1 MEIQTLN
8 PATPRQRQR
17 IEAFLKRNGLRI
29 DDMNYYAAAL
39 DDDGEMIAGGGLKD
53 DVIKCVAVDD
63 AHKGEAIA
71 NTLVSH
77 LISHANQEGYSCI
90 KLFTKPKNR
99 QLFESL
105 SFRLLAE
112 APEAILMETG
122 IGGISNTVKALKKIK
137 EESEKYK
144 EYNKECR
151 EDSKECKEDSKECK
165 EDCKECKE
173 DSKECKE
180 EEKTNLNTSTP
191 QHLNTSYLNTSTSQH
206 LNTSYLNTSTP
217 HHLTTTTPPR
227 GVVVMNCNP
236 FTLGHR
242 YLIEQAAK
250 QVKRLYV
257 MVVRED
263 CSLFA
268 YTERK
273 AMVEQGVADIEN
285 VSVIDGSDYAISRA
299 TFPTYFL
306 KRLDDAA
313 DTQMQLD
320 LDLFRR
326 HIAPALGATVRFVG
340 TEPTDQLTRRYNQLM
355 HEALTDVREIDRLA
369 KDGNAVSAS
378 RVRKAMEQ
386 GDMNTIRQLVP
397 PTTLP
402 YIIAHLAT
410 QALQAEL
417 DTTPK
422 PGLVDKD
429 NNGAHR
435 DMDHALMQLSINTLH
450 PYFMRLALLGF
461 ADTLPSH
468 TAIRDTGIEA
478 EKAMLAATNGVN
490 THKGALFSMGL
501 AVVAAAYEEK
511 KAAAN
516 KEEREEERKKEE
528 KGKERGK
535 EEREDS
541 QVPLKSLES
550 LESLAPLAPIES
562 LASPLSSLQLTIK
575 SLAASFPDTSGTHGS
590 KAKQLSNGTTT
601 IKGALDNAR
610 EGYEKLFA
618 EWLPFYNERRK
629 SHDAH
634 ALHKTLL
641 RIMCDLDDTNI
652 IYRTNF
658 ATAEQVKQE
667 ARALLDN
674 FKEAYA
680 AESKEK
686 CTSTIEECASAIEE
700 KCASAELL
708 ALKDMDHRYTAR
720 NISPGGAA
728 DMLSL
733 TVFIGSI
740 QTY

>member
-8 PATPRQRQR
+8 PTTPRQRQR
-17 IEAFLKRNGLRI
+17 IEAFLKRNGLRF
-29 DDMNYYAAAL
+29 DDMHYYAAIT
-39 DDDGEMIAGGGLKD
+39 DDDGEMIAGGGLKGN
-53 DVIKCVAVDD
+53 VIKCVAVDD

-71 NTLVSH
+71 NTLISH
-77 LISHANQEGYSCI
+77 LIAHANEEGHSNVM
-90 KLFTKPKNR
+90 LFTKPKNR

-112 APEAILMETG
+112 APEAVLMETG
-122 IGGISNTVKALKKIK
+122 IGGINNMVEQLKKIK

-144 EYNKECR
+144 EYNKEC
-151 EDSKECKEDSKECK
+151 KEDSKECK
-165 EDCKECKE
+165 ENSE
-173 DSKECKE
+173 ECKE
-180 EEKTNLNTSTP
+180 EEKTNLNTSTSQHLNISTP
-191 QHLNTSYLNTSTSQH
+191 QHLNITTPQH
-206 LNTSYLNTSTP
+206 LNPSTP
-217 HHLTTTTPPR
+217 QPLTATTPLR

-250 QVKRLYV
+250 QVERLFV

-268 YTERK
+268 YAERK
-273 AMVEQGVADIEN
+273 AMVEQGVAHLEN
-285 VSVIDGSDYAISRA
+285 VTVIDGSEYAISQA

-313 DTQMQLD
+313 DTQMLLD

-340 TEPTDQLTRRYNQLM
+340 TEPTDQLTRRYNELM
-355 HEALTDVREIDRLA
+355 HEVLTDVREISRLE
-369 KDGNAVSAS
+369 KEGNAVSAS

-386 GDMNTIRQLVP
+386 GDMSTIRQLVP

-435 DMDHALMQLSINTLH
+435 DMDYALMQRSIDTLH
-450 PYFMRLALLGF
+450 PYFVKLALLGC
-461 ADTLPSH
+461 ADALPSH
-468 TAIRDTGIEA
+468 TAIRDAGIEA
-478 EKAMLAATNGVN
+478 EKAMLSATNGVN

-501 AVVAAAYEEK
+501 AVVAAAHEK
-511 KAAAN
+511 
-516 KEEREEERKKEE
+516 
-528 KGKERGK
+528 
-535 EEREDS
+535 DTD
-541 QVPLKSLES
+541 
-550 LESLAPLAPIES
+550 
-562 LASPLSSLQLTIK
+562 SLQTTIK
-575 SLAASFPDTSGTHGS
+575 ALAASFPDTNGTHGS
-590 KAKQLSNGTTT
+590 KAKLLSKGTTA

-610 EGYEKLFA
+610 EGYEMLFA
-618 EWLPFYNERRK
+618 EWLPFYIERRK
-629 SHDAH
+629 ERDAH
-634 ALHKTLL
+634 TLHKTLL
-641 RIMCDLDDTNI
+641 RIMCDLDDTNV
-652 IYRTNF
+652 IYRTDL
-658 ATAEQVKQE
+658 ATAEEVKQE

-674 FKEAYA
+674 FAEA
-680 AESKEK
+680 
-686 CTSTIEECASAIEE
+686 
-700 KCASAELL
+700 
-708 ALKDMDHRYTAR
+708 ALKDMDRHYTAR

-733 TVFIGSI
+733 TIFIGSI
-740 QTY
+740 QT

>member
-17 IEAFLKRNGLRI
+17 IEAFLKRNALRI
-29 DDMNYYAAAL
+29 DDMNYYAAVL

-122 IGGISNTVKALKKIK
+122 IGGISNTVEALKKIK

-144 EYNKECR
+144 EYNKEC
-151 EDSKECKEDSKECK
+151 KEDSKKCK
-165 EDCKECKE
+165 EIG
-173 DSKECKE
+173 
-180 EEKTNLNTSTP
+180 KTNLNTTTP
-191 QHLNTSYLNTSTSQH
+191 QHLNTSYLNTTPPLL
-206 LNTSYLNTSTP
+206 LN
-217 HHLTTTTPPR
+217 TTPPR
-227 GVVVMNCNP
+227 GGVVVMNCNP

-250 QVKRLYV
+250 QVERLYV
-257 MVVRED
+257 MVVKED

-313 DTQMQLD
+313 DTQMLLD

-355 HEALTDVREIDRLA
+355 HEALKDVRETARLE
-369 KDGNAVSAS
+369 KDGYAVSAS
-378 RVRKAMEQ
+378 RVRKAMEE

-450 PYFMRLALLGF
+450 PYFVRLALLGF

-468 TAIRDTGIEA
+468 TSIRDAGIEA

-516 KEEREEERKKEE
+516 KKV
-528 KGKERGK
+528 RGK
-535 EEREDS
+535 EERKDS
-541 QVPLKSLES
+541 LLSIENLSPL
-550 LESLAPLAPIES
+550 ES

-575 SLAASFPDTSGTHGS
+575 ALAASFPDTSGTHGS

-641 RIMCDLDDTNI
+641 RIMCDLDDTNV
-652 IYRTNF
+652 IYRTNV
-658 ATAEQVKQE
+658 ATAEEVKQE
-667 ARALLDN
+667 ARALLAS
-674 FKEAYA
+674 FEEAYA
-680 AESKEK
+680 AQDKEK
-686 CTSTIEECASAIEE
+686 CASAIEE

-708 ALKDMDHRYTAR
+708 ALKDMDRRYTER

>member
-29 DDMNYYAAAL
+29 DDMNYYAAVL

-77 LISHANQEGYSCI
+77 LISHANQEGYGCI

-122 IGGISNTVKALKKIK
+122 IGGISNTVETLKKIK

-144 EYNKECR
+144 EYNKEC
-151 EDSKECKEDSKECK
+151 KEDSKK
-165 EDCKECKE
+165 CKE

-180 EEKTNLNTSTP
+180 EEKTNLNTTTP
-191 QHLNTSYLNTSTSQH
+191 QHLNTPYLNTTTPQH
-206 LNTSYLNTSTP
+206 LNTTYLNTTTP
-217 HHLTTTTPPR
+217 QHLNTTTPQHLNTTPPR
-227 GVVVMNCNP
+227 GGVVVMNCNP

-250 QVKRLYV
+250 QVERLYV

-273 AMVEQGVADIEN
+273 AMVERGVADIEN
-285 VSVIDGSDYAISRA
+285 VNVIDGSDYAISRA

-313 DTQMQLD
+313 DTQMLLD

-355 HEALTDVREIDRLA
+355 HEALKDVRETARLE
-369 KDGNAVSAS
+369 KDGYAVSAS
-378 RVRKAMEQ
+378 RVRKAMEE

-402 YIIAHLAT
+402 YVIAHLAT

-435 DMDHALMQLSINTLH
+435 DMDYAMMQLSINTLH
-450 PYFMRLALLGF
+450 PYFVRLALLGF

-468 TAIRDTGIEA
+468 TIIRDAGIEA
-478 EKAMLAATNGVN
+478 EKAMLAATNSVN

-516 KEEREEERKKEE
+516 KEERGKEKE
-528 KGKERGK
+528 KEERGK
-535 EEREDS
+535 EREKEEKEDS
-541 QVPLKSLES
+541 QVSLKN
-550 LESLAPLAPIES
+550 LAPLES

-575 SLAASFPDTSGTHGS
+575 ALAASFPDTSGTHGS

-629 SHDAH
+629 NHDAH

-641 RIMCDLDDTNI
+641 RIMCDLDDTNV
-652 IYRTNF
+652 IYRTNV
-658 ATAEQVKQE
+658 ATAEEVKQE
-667 ARALLDN
+667 ARALLAS
-674 FKEAYA
+674 FEEAYA
-680 AESKEK
+680 AQDKEK
-686 CTSTIEECASAIEE
+686 CASAIEE

-708 ALKDMDHRYTAR
+708 ALKDMDRRYTAR

>member
-8 PATPRQRQR
+8 PTTPRQRQR

-29 DDMNYYAAAL
+29 DDMNYYAAVL

-77 LISHANQEGYSCI
+77 LISHANQEGYGCI

-112 APEAILMETG
+112 APEAILMEIG
-122 IGGISNTVKALKKIK
+122 IGGISNTVEALKKIK

-144 EYNKECR
+144 EYNKEC
-151 EDSKECKEDSKECK
+151 KEDN
-165 EDCKECKE
+165 KECKE

-180 EEKTNLNTSTP
+180 EEKTNLNTST
-191 QHLNTSYLNTSTSQH
+191 SQH
-206 LNTSYLNTSTP
+206 LNTSYLNT
-217 HHLTTTTPPR
+217 TTPQHLNTTMQPT
-227 GVVVMNCNP
+227 GCIVMNCNP

-250 QVKRLYV
+250 QVERLYV

-313 DTQMQLD
+313 DTQMLLD

-355 HEALTDVREIDRLA
+355 HEVLKDVREINRLE

-378 RVRKAMEQ
+378 RVRKAMEE

-435 DMDHALMQLSINTLH
+435 DMDYALMQLSINTLH
-450 PYFMRLALLGF
+450 PYFVRLAFLGF

-468 TAIRDTGIEA
+468 TVIRDAGIEA
-478 EKAMLAATNGVN
+478 EKAMLEATNGVN

-516 KEEREEERKKEE
+516 KEER
-528 KGKERGK
+528 GKER
-535 EEREDS
+535 EEEY
-541 QVPLKSLES
+541 
-550 LESLAPLAPIES
+550 
-562 LASPLSSLQLTIK
+562 LSSLQLTIK
-575 SLAASFPDTSGTHGS
+575 ALAASFPDTSGTHGS
-590 KAKQLSNGTTT
+590 KAKQLSNGTIT

-641 RIMCDLDDTNI
+641 RIMCDLDDTNV
-652 IYRTNF
+652 IYRTNVV
-658 ATAEQVKQE
+658 TAEEVKQE
-667 ARALLDN
+667 ARALLAS
-674 FKEAYA
+674 FEEAYA
-680 AESKEK
+680 AEDKEK
-686 CTSTIEECASAIEE
+686 CASAIEE

-708 ALKDMDHRYTAR
+708 ALKDMDRRYTER

>member
-17 IEAFLKRNGLRI
+17 IEAFLKRNALRI
-29 DDMNYYAAAL
+29 DDMNYYAAVL

-77 LISHANQEGYSCI
+77 LISHANQEGYGCI

-112 APEAILMETG
+112 APEAVLMETG
-122 IGGISNTVKALKKIK
+122 IGGISNTVEALKKIK

-144 EYNKECR
+144 EYNKEC
-151 EDSKECKEDSKECK
+151 KEDSKECR
-165 EDCKECKE
+165 E
-173 DSKECKE
+173 
-180 EEKTNLNTSTP
+180 
-191 QHLNTSYLNTSTSQH
+191 NTSYLTTSP
-206 LNTSYLNTSTP
+206 P
-217 HHLTTTTPPR
+217 HHLTTTMQPT
-227 GVVVMNCNP
+227 GCIVMNCNP

-250 QVKRLYV
+250 QVERLYV

-313 DTQMQLD
+313 DTQMLLD

-355 HEALTDVREIDRLA
+355 HEALKDVREINRLE

-378 RVRKAMEQ
+378 RVRKAMEE

-450 PYFMRLALLGF
+450 PYFVRLAFLGF

-468 TAIRDTGIEA
+468 TVIRDAGIEA
-478 EKAMLAATNGVN
+478 EKAMLEATNGVN

-516 KEEREEERKKEE
+516 KEVRGKEREEEY
-528 KGKERGK
+528 
-535 EEREDS
+535 
-541 QVPLKSLES
+541 
-550 LESLAPLAPIES
+550 
-562 LASPLSSLQLTIK
+562 LSSLQLTIK
-575 SLAASFPDTSGTHGS
+575 ALAASFPDTSGTHGS

-641 RIMCDLDDTNI
+641 RIMCDLDDTNV
-652 IYRTNF
+652 IYRTNV
-658 ATAEQVKQE
+658 ATAEEVKQE
-667 ARALLDN
+667 ARALLAS
-674 FKEAYA
+674 FEEAYA
-680 AESKEK
+680 AEDKEK
-686 CTSTIEECASAIEE
+686 CASAIEE

-708 ALKDMDHRYTAR
+708 ALKDMDRRYTER

>member
-8 PATPRQRQR
+8 PTTPRQRQR
-17 IEAFLKRNGLRI
+17 IEAFLKRNGLRF
-29 DDMNYYAAAL
+29 DDMHYYAAIT
-39 DDDGEMIAGGGLKD
+39 DDDGEMIAGGGLKGN
-53 DVIKCVAVDD
+53 VIKCVAVDD

-71 NTLVSH
+71 NTLISH
-77 LISHANQEGYSCI
+77 LIAHANEEGHSNV

-112 APEAILMETG
+112 APEAVLMETG
-122 IGGISNTVKALKKIK
+122 IGGINNTVEALKRIR

-144 EYNKECR
+144 EYNN
-151 EDSKECKEDSKECK
+151 ECKEDSKECK
-165 EDCKECKE
+165 ENSE
-173 DSKECKE
+173 ECKE
-180 EEKTNLNTSTP
+180 EEKTNLT
-191 QHLNTSYLNTSTSQH
+191 TSTSQ
-206 LNTSYLNTSTP
+206 P
-217 HHLTTTTPPR
+217 LTTTTPPR

-250 QVKRLYV
+250 QVERLFV

-268 YTERK
+268 YAERK
-273 AMVEQGVADIEN
+273 AMVEQGVAHLEN
-285 VSVIDGSDYAISRA
+285 VTVIDGSEYAISQA

-313 DTQMQLD
+313 DTQMLLD

-326 HIAPALGATVRFVG
+326 HIAPALGTTVRFIG
-340 TEPTDQLTRRYNQLM
+340 TEPTDRLTRRYNQLM
-355 HEALTDVREIDRLA
+355 HEVLADVREIVRLE
-369 KDGNAVSAS
+369 KEGNAVSAS

-386 GDMNTIRQLVP
+386 GDMSTIRQLVP

-435 DMDHALMQLSINTLH
+435 DMDYALMQRSIDTLH
-450 PYFMRLALLGF
+450 PYFVQLARLGF
-461 ADTLPSH
+461 ADTLPTH
-468 TAIRDTGIEA
+468 TSIRDIGIEA
-478 EKAMLAATNGVN
+478 EKAMLSATNGVN

-501 AVVAAAYEEK
+501 AVVAAAHEK
-511 KAAAN
+511 N
-516 KEEREEERKKEE
+516 T
-528 KGKERGK
+528 
-535 EEREDS
+535 D
-541 QVPLKSLES
+541 
-550 LESLAPLAPIES
+550 
-562 LASPLSSLQLTIK
+562 SLQTTIK
-575 SLAASFPDTSGTHGS
+575 ALAASFPDTNGTHGS
-590 KAKQLSNGTTT
+590 KAKLLSKGTTA

-610 EGYEKLFA
+610 EGYEMLFA
-618 EWLPFYNERRK
+618 EWLPFYIERRK
-629 SHDAH
+629 EHDAYT
-634 ALHKTLL
+634 LHKTLL
-641 RIMCDLDDTNI
+641 RIMCDLDDTNV
-652 IYRTNF
+652 IYRTDL
-658 ATAEQVKQE
+658 ATAEEVKQE

-674 FKEAYA
+674 F
-680 AESKEK
+680 SK
-686 CTSTIEECASAIEE
+686 A
-700 KCASAELL
+700 
-708 ALKDMDHRYTAR
+708 ALKDMDRHYTTR

-740 QTY
+740 QT

>member
-17 IEAFLKRNGLRI
+17 IEAFLKRNALRI
-29 DDMNYYAAAL
+29 DDMNYYAAVL

-77 LISHANQEGYSCI
+77 LISHANQEGYGCI
-90 KLFTKPKNR
+90 KLFTKLKNR

-122 IGGISNTVKALKKIK
+122 IGGISNTVEALKKIK
-137 EESEKYK
+137 EKSEKYK
-144 EYNKECR
+144 EYNKECK
-151 EDSKECKEDSKECK
+151 EDSKKCKEDSKECK
-165 EDCKECKE
+165 EVG
-173 DSKECKE
+173 
-180 EEKTNLNTSTP
+180 KTNLNTSTP
-191 QHLNTSYLNTSTSQH
+191 QHL
-206 LNTSYLNTSTP
+206 
-217 HHLTTTTPPR
+217 TTTPPHG

-250 QVKRLYV
+250 QVERLYV
-257 MVVRED
+257 MVVKED

-285 VSVIDGSDYAISRA
+285 VNVIDGSDYAISRA

-313 DTQMQLD
+313 DTQMLLD

-355 HEALTDVREIDRLA
+355 HEALKDVRETDRLE
-369 KDGNAVSAS
+369 KDGYAVSAS
-378 RVRKAMEQ
+378 RVRKAMEE

-435 DMDHALMQLSINTLH
+435 DMDYALMQLSINTLH
-450 PYFMRLALLGF
+450 PYFVRLALLGF

-468 TAIRDTGIEA
+468 TVIRDAGIEA

-516 KEEREEERKKEE
+516 KEERGKEERKEE
-528 KGKERGK
+528 RGKEREK

-541 QVPLKSLES
+541 QVSIENLSPQES
-550 LESLAPLAPIES
+550 LT
-562 LASPLSSLQLTIK
+562 SPLSSLQLTIK
-575 SLAASFPDTSGTHGS
+575 ALAASFPDTSGTHGS
-590 KAKQLSNGTTT
+590 KAKQLSNGIIT

-629 SHDAH
+629 NHDAH

-641 RIMCDLDDTNI
+641 RIMCDLDDTNV
-652 IYRTNF
+652 IYRTNV
-658 ATAEQVKQE
+658 ATAEEVKQE
-667 ARALLDN
+667 ARALLAS
-674 FKEAYA
+674 FEEAYA
-680 AESKEK
+680 AEDKEK
-686 CTSTIEECASAIEE
+686 CASAIEEKCASAIEE

-708 ALKDMDHRYTAR
+708 ALKDMDRRYTER

>member
-8 PATPRQRQR
+8 PTTPRQRQR
-17 IEAFLKRNGLRI
+17 IEAFLKRNGLRF
-29 DDMNYYAAAL
+29 DDMHYYAAVT
-39 DDDGEMIAGGGLKD
+39 DDDGEMIAGGGLKGN
-53 DVIKCVAVDD
+53 VIKCVAVDD

-71 NTLVSH
+71 NTLISH
-77 LISHANQEGYSCI
+77 LIAHANEEGHSNV

-112 APEAILMETG
+112 APEAVLMETG
-122 IGGISNTVKALKKIK
+122 IGGINNMVEQLKKIK
-137 EESEKYK
+137 EEGEVCK
-144 EYNKECR
+144 ENNQ
-151 EDSKECKEDSKECK
+151 ECKK
-165 EDCKECKE
+165 
-173 DSKECKE
+173 
-180 EEKTNLNTSTP
+180 EEKTTP
-191 QHLNTSYLNTSTSQH
+191 QHLNPSPPQ
-206 LNTSYLNTSTP
+206 P
-217 HHLTTTTPPR
+217 LTTTTPLR

-250 QVKRLYV
+250 QVERLFV

-268 YTERK
+268 YAERK
-273 AMVEQGVADIEN
+273 AMVEQGVAHLKN
-285 VSVIDGSDYAISRA
+285 VTVIDGSEYAISQA

-313 DTQMQLD
+313 DTQMLLD

-326 HIAPALGATVRFVG
+326 HIAPALGTTVRFVG
-340 TEPTDQLTRRYNQLM
+340 TEPTDRLTRRYNQLM
-355 HEALTDVREIDRLA
+355 HEVLADVREIVRLE
-369 KDGNAVSAS
+369 KEGNAVSAS

-386 GDMNTIRQLVP
+386 GDMSTIRQLVP

-435 DMDHALMQLSINTLH
+435 DMDYALMQRSIDTLH
-450 PYFMRLALLGF
+450 PYFVKLALLGCTD
-461 ADTLPSH
+461 ALPTH
-468 TAIRDTGIEA
+468 TSIRDIGIEA
-478 EKAMLAATNGVN
+478 EKAMLSATNGVN

-501 AVVAAAYEEK
+501 AVVAAAH
-511 KAAAN
+511 
-516 KEEREEERKKEE
+516 EERKIAANEE
-528 KGKERGK
+528 QILKERNGG
-535 EEREDS
+535 ED
-541 QVPLKSLES
+541 VLV
-550 LESLAPLAPIES
+550 
-562 LASPLSSLQLTIK
+562 SLQTTIK
-575 SLAASFPDTSGTHGS
+575 ALAASFPDTNGTHGS
-590 KAKQLSNGTTT
+590 KAKLLSKGTTA

-610 EGYEKLFA
+610 EGYEMLFA
-618 EWLPFYNERRK
+618 EWLPFYIERRK
-629 SHDAH
+629 EHDEH
-634 ALHKTLL
+634 TLHKTLL
-641 RIMCDLDDTNI
+641 RIMCDLDDTNV
-652 IYRTNF
+652 IYRTDL
-658 ATAEQVKQE
+658 ATAEEVKQE

-674 FKEAYA
+674 F
-680 AESKEK
+680 SK
-686 CTSTIEECASAIEE
+686 A
-700 KCASAELL
+700 
-708 ALKDMDHRYTAR
+708 ALKDMDRHYTTR

-740 QTY
+740 QT

>member
-29 DDMNYYAAAL
+29 DDMNYYAAVL

-77 LISHANQEGYSCI
+77 LISHANQKGYGCI

-105 SFRLLAE
+105 SFRLLTE

-122 IGGISNTVKALKKIK
+122 IGGISNTVEALKKIK

-144 EYNKECR
+144 EYNKEC
-151 EDSKECKEDSKECK
+151 KEDSKKCK
-165 EDCKECKE
+165 EIG
-173 DSKECKE
+173 
-180 EEKTNLNTSTP
+180 KTNLNTTTP
-191 QHLNTSYLNTSTSQH
+191 QHLNTSYLS
-206 LNTSYLNTSTP
+206 TSTP
-217 HHLTTTTPPR
+217 QHLTTTPPR
-227 GVVVMNCNP
+227 GGVVVMNCNP

-250 QVKRLYV
+250 QVERLYV
-257 MVVRED
+257 MVVKED

-285 VSVIDGSDYAISRA
+285 VNVIDGSDYAISRA

-313 DTQMQLD
+313 DTQMLLD

-355 HEALTDVREIDRLA
+355 HEALKDVRETDRLE
-369 KDGNAVSAS
+369 KDGYAVSAS
-378 RVRKAMEQ
+378 RVRKAMEK

-450 PYFMRLALLGF
+450 PYFVRLALLGF

-468 TAIRDTGIEA
+468 TVIRDAGIEA
-478 EKAMLAATNGVN
+478 EKAMLAATNSVN

-516 KEEREEERKKEE
+516 KEER
-528 KGKERGK
+528 GKER
-535 EEREDS
+535 EEGY
-541 QVPLKSLES
+541 P
-550 LESLAPLAPIES
+550 
-562 LASPLSSLQLTIK
+562 SSLQLTIK
-575 SLAASFPDTSGTHGS
+575 ALAASFPDTSGTHGS
-590 KAKQLSNGTTT
+590 KAKLLSNGTTT

-629 SHDAH
+629 NHDAH

-641 RIMCDLDDTNI
+641 RIMCDLDDTNV
-652 IYRTNF
+652 IYRTNV
-658 ATAEQVKQE
+658 ATAEEVKQE
-667 ARALLDN
+667 ARALLAS
-674 FKEAYA
+674 FEEAYA
-680 AESKEK
+680 AEDKEK
-686 CTSTIEECASAIEE
+686 CASAIEE

-708 ALKDMDHRYTAR
+708 ALKDMDRRYTAR

>member
-17 IEAFLKRNGLRI
+17 IEAFLKRNALRI
-29 DDMNYYAAAL
+29 DDMNYYAAVL

-77 LISHANQEGYSCI
+77 LISHANQEGYGCI

-122 IGGISNTVKALKKIK
+122 IGGISNTIEALKKIK

-144 EYNKECR
+144 EYNKEC
-151 EDSKECKEDSKECK
+151 KEDSKKCK
-165 EDCKECKE
+165 E
-173 DSKECKE
+173 
-180 EEKTNLNTSTP
+180 
-191 QHLNTSYLNTSTSQH
+191 
-206 LNTSYLNTSTP
+206 NTSYLNTSTP
-217 HHLTTTTPPR
+217 QHLTTTPPR
-227 GVVVMNCNP
+227 GGVVVMNCNP

-285 VSVIDGSDYAISRA
+285 VNVIDGSDYAISRA

-306 KRLDDAA
+306 KRLDDVT
-313 DTQMQLD
+313 DTQILLD

-326 HIAPALGATVRFVG
+326 HIAPALGAEVRFVG
-340 TEPTDQLTRRYNQLM
+340 TAPTDELTRSYNELM
-355 HEALTDVREIDRLA
+355 MESLGKDHVVQIPRLEN
-369 KDGNAVSAS
+369 GGVAVSAS
-378 RVRKAMEQ
+378 RVRRAMES
-386 GDMNTIRQLVP
+386 NSLKEAAQLVP

-410 QALQAEL
+410 RALHAEL

-429 NNGAHR
+429 NSGAHR
-435 DMDHALMQLSINTLH
+435 DMDHALMSRSIRAIH
-450 PYFMRLALLGF
+450 PYFVRLALLGF
-461 ADTLPSH
+461 AADMPSH
-468 TAIRDTGIEA
+468 DDIVKTGIEA
-478 EKAMLAATNGVN
+478 ERAMFEATNGVN
-490 THKGALFSMGL
+490 TYKGALFSMGL
-501 AVVAAAYEEK
+501 AVVAAAG
-511 KAAAN
+511 KAWQGSSITPQALSAAIS
-516 KEEREEERKKEE
+516 K
-528 KGKERGK
+528 
-535 EEREDS
+535 
-541 QVPLKSLES
+541 
-550 LESLAPLAPIES
+550 LAFA
-562 LASPLSSLQLTIK
+562 
-575 SLAASFPDTSGTHGS
+575 FPDTKGTHGS
-590 KAKQLSNGTTT
+590 KAKQTAASETATF
-601 IKGALDNAR
+601 KGALDNAR
-610 EGYEKLFA
+610 EGYPMLFND
-618 EWLPFYNERRK
+618 WLPFYANLSKNGEP
-629 SHDAH
+629 HT
-634 ALHKTLL
+634 LHLTLL

-652 IYRTNF
+652 VYRTSL
-658 ATAEQVKQE
+658 AMMKQVKEESRSVLSRWSE
-667 ARALLDN
+667 ATHGTPQADGGTNLD
-674 FKEAYA
+674 
-680 AESKEK
+680 
-686 CTSTIEECASAIEE
+686 TI
-700 KCASAELL
+700 LG
-708 ALKDMDHRYTAR
+708 DMNRSFVQR
-720 NISPGGAA
+720 NISPGGSA

-733 TVFIGSI
+733 VVFINGVLG
-740 QTY
+740 

>member
-8 PATPRQRQR
+8 PSTPRQRQR

-29 DDMNYYAAAL
+29 DDMNYYAAVL

-63 AHKGEAIA
+63 AYKGEAIA

-77 LISHANQEGYSCI
+77 LISHANQEGYGCI
-90 KLFTKPKNR
+90 KLFTKPENR

-122 IGGISNTVKALKKIK
+122 IGGISNTVEALKKIK

-144 EYNKECR
+144 EYNKEC
-151 EDSKECKEDSKECK
+151 KEDSKKCK
-165 EDCKECKE
+165 EIG
-173 DSKECKE
+173 
-180 EEKTNLNTSTP
+180 KTNLNTTTP
-191 QHLNTSYLNTSTSQH
+191 QHLNTSYLNTSTPQH
-206 LNTSYLNTSTP
+206 LNT
-217 HHLTTTTPPR
+217 TPPR
-227 GVVVMNCNP
+227 GGVVVMNCNP

-250 QVKRLYV
+250 QVERLYV

-313 DTQMQLD
+313 DTQMLLD

-355 HEALTDVREIDRLA
+355 HEALKDVRETARLE
-369 KDGNAVSAS
+369 KDGYAVSAS
-378 RVRKAMEQ
+378 RVRKAMEE

-450 PYFMRLALLGF
+450 PYFVRLALLGF

-468 TAIRDTGIEA
+468 AAIRDTGIEA

-511 KAAAN
+511 KAAN
-516 KEEREEERKKEE
+516 KEEREERNKEE
-528 KGKERGK
+528 KGKERGKEEIGK

-550 LESLAPLAPIES
+550 LESPASPATL
-562 LASPLSSLQLTIK
+562 SPLSSLQLTIK

-641 RIMCDLDDTNI
+641 RIMCDLDDTNV
-652 IYRTNF
+652 IYRTDF

-667 ARALLDN
+667 ARALLAS
-674 FKEAYA
+674 FEEAYA
-680 AESKEK
+680 AEDKEK
-686 CTSTIEECASAIEE
+686 CASAIEE
-700 KCASAELL
+700 KGASAELL

>member
-1 MEIQTLN
+1 
-8 PATPRQRQR
+8 
-17 IEAFLKRNGLRI
+17 
-29 DDMNYYAAAL
+29 
-39 DDDGEMIAGGGLKD
+39 
-53 DVIKCVAVDD
+53 
-63 AHKGEAIA
+63 
-71 NTLVSH
+71 
-77 LISHANQEGYSCI
+77 
-90 KLFTKPKNR
+90 
-99 QLFESL
+99 
-105 SFRLLAE
+105 
-112 APEAILMETG
+112 
-122 IGGISNTVKALKKIK
+122 
-137 EESEKYK
+137 
-144 EYNKECR
+144 
-151 EDSKECKEDSKECK
+151 
-165 EDCKECKE
+165 
-173 DSKECKE
+173 
-180 EEKTNLNTSTP
+180 
-191 QHLNTSYLNTSTSQH
+191 
-206 LNTSYLNTSTP
+206 
-217 HHLTTTTPPR
+217 
-227 GVVVMNCNP
+227 MNCNP

-250 QVKRLYV
+250 QVERLYV
-257 MVVRED
+257 MIVRED

-313 DTQMQLD
+313 DTQMLLD

-355 HEALTDVREIDRLA
+355 HEALKDVRETARLE
-369 KDGNAVSAS
+369 KDGYAVSAS
-378 RVRKAMEQ
+378 RVRKAMEE

-435 DMDHALMQLSINTLH
+435 DMDYAMMQLSINTLH
-450 PYFMRLALLGF
+450 PYFVRLALLGF

-468 TAIRDTGIEA
+468 TVIRDAGIEA
-478 EKAMLAATNGVN
+478 EKAMLEATNGVN

-516 KEEREEERKKEE
+516 KEERGKEGRKEER
-528 KGKERGK
+528 GKEREK

-541 QVPLKSLES
+541 LVSIENLT
-550 LESLAPLAPIES
+550 PIES
-562 LASPLSSLQLTIK
+562 IASPLSSLQLTIK
-575 SLAASFPDTSGTHGS
+575 ALAASFPDTSGTHGS

-641 RIMCDLDDTNI
+641 RIMCDLDDTNV
-652 IYRTNF
+652 IYRTNV
-658 ATAEQVKQE
+658 ATAEEVKQE
-667 ARALLDN
+667 ARALLAN
-674 FKEAYA
+674 FEEAYA
-680 AESKEK
+680 AEDKEK
-686 CTSTIEECASAIEE
+686 CASAIEE

-708 ALKDMDHRYTAR
+708 ALKDMDRRYIAR

>member
-8 PATPRQRQR
+8 PTAPRQRQR
-17 IEAFLKRNGLRI
+17 IEAFLKRNALRF
-29 DDMNYYAAAL
+29 DDMHYYAAIT
-39 DDDGEMIAGGGLKD
+39 DDDGEMIAGGGLKGN
-53 DVIKCVAVDD
+53 VIKCVAVDD

-71 NTLVSH
+71 NTLISH
-77 LISHANQEGYSCI
+77 LIAHANEEGHSNVM
-90 KLFTKPKNR
+90 LFTKPKNR

-112 APEAILMETG
+112 APEAVLMETG
-122 IGGISNTVKALKKIK
+122 IGGINNTVEALKKIR

-144 EYNKECR
+144 EYN
-151 EDSKECKEDSKECK
+151 
-165 EDCKECKE
+165 
-173 DSKECKE
+173 KECKE
-180 EEKTNLNTSTP
+180 EEKTNLNTSPSQHHNTTTP
-191 QHLNTSYLNTSTSQH
+191 Q
-206 LNTSYLNTSTP
+206 P
-217 HHLTTTTPPR
+217 LTTTTPLR

-250 QVKRLYV
+250 QVERLFV

-268 YTERK
+268 YAERK
-273 AMVEQGVADIEN
+273 AMVEQGVAHLKN
-285 VSVIDGSDYAISRA
+285 VTVIDGSEYAISQA

-313 DTQMQLD
+313 DTQMLLD

-326 HIAPALGATVRFVG
+326 HIAPALGTTVRFVG
-340 TEPTDQLTRRYNQLM
+340 TEPTDRLTRRYNQLM
-355 HEALTDVREIDRLA
+355 HEVLADVIETARLE
-369 KDGNAVSAS
+369 KEGNTVSAS

-386 GDMNTIRQLVP
+386 GDMSTIRQLVP

-435 DMDHALMQLSINTLH
+435 DMDYALMQRSIDTLH
-450 PYFMRLALLGF
+450 PYFVKLALLGC
-461 ADTLPSH
+461 ADALPTH
-468 TAIRDTGIEA
+468 TSIRDIGIEA

-501 AVVAAAYEEK
+501 AVVAAAHEE
-511 KAAAN
+511 N
-516 KEEREEERKKEE
+516 T
-528 KGKERGK
+528 
-535 EEREDS
+535 D
-541 QVPLKSLES
+541 
-550 LESLAPLAPIES
+550 
-562 LASPLSSLQLTIK
+562 SLQATIK
-575 SLAASFPDTSGTHGS
+575 ALAASFPDTNGTHGS
-590 KAKQLSNGTTT
+590 KAKLLSKGTTA

-610 EGYEKLFA
+610 EGYEMLFA
-618 EWLPFYNERRK
+618 EWLPFYIERRK
-629 SHDAH
+629 ERDAH
-634 ALHKTLL
+634 TLHKTLL
-641 RIMCDLDDTNI
+641 RIMCDLDDTNV
-652 IYRTNF
+652 IYRTDL
-658 ATAEQVKQE
+658 ATAEEVKQE

-674 FKEAYA
+674 FAEA
-680 AESKEK
+680 
-686 CTSTIEECASAIEE
+686 
-700 KCASAELL
+700 
-708 ALKDMDHRYTAR
+708 ALKDMDRRYTAR

-733 TVFIGSI
+733 TAFIGSI
-740 QTY
+740 QT

>member
-8 PATPRQRQR
+8 PTTPRQRQR
-17 IEAFLKRNGLRI
+17 IEAFLKRNGLRF
-29 DDMNYYAAAL
+29 DDMHYYAAIT
-39 DDDGEMIAGGGLKD
+39 DDDGEMIAGGGLKGN
-53 DVIKCVAVDD
+53 VIKCVAVDD

-71 NTLVSH
+71 NTLISH
-77 LISHANQEGYSCI
+77 LIAHANEEGHSNVM
-90 KLFTKPKNR
+90 LFTKPKNR

-112 APEAILMETG
+112 APEAVLMETG
-122 IGGISNTVKALKKIK
+122 IGGINNMVEQLKKIK
-137 EESEKYK
+137 EEGEV
-144 EYNKECR
+144 
-151 EDSKECKEDSKECK
+151 CKENN
-165 EDCKECKE
+165 
-173 DSKECKE
+173 KECKE
-180 EEKTNLNTSTP
+180 EEKTNLNITTP
-191 QHLNTSYLNTSTSQH
+191 QHLNP
-206 LNTSYLNTSTP
+206 STP
-217 HHLTTTTPPR
+217 QPLTTTTPRR

-250 QVKRLYV
+250 QVERLFV

-268 YTERK
+268 YAERK
-273 AMVEQGVADIEN
+273 AMVEQGVAHLEN
-285 VSVIDGSDYAISRA
+285 VTVIDGSEYAISQA

-313 DTQMQLD
+313 DTQMLLD

-355 HEALTDVREIDRLA
+355 HEVLADVRETARLE
-369 KDGNAVSAS
+369 KEGNAVSAS

-386 GDMNTIRQLVP
+386 GDMSTIRQLVP

-435 DMDHALMQLSINTLH
+435 DMDYALMQRSIDTLH
-450 PYFMRLALLGF
+450 PYFVKLALLGC
-461 ADTLPSH
+461 ADALPTH
-468 TAIRDTGIEA
+468 TSIRDIGIEA
-478 EKAMLAATNGVN
+478 EKAMLSATNGVN

-501 AVVAAAYEEK
+501 AVVASAH
-511 KAAAN
+511 
-516 KEEREEERKKEE
+516 EERKIAANEE
-528 KGKERGK
+528 QILKERNGG
-535 EEREDS
+535 ED
-541 QVPLKSLES
+541 VLV
-550 LESLAPLAPIES
+550 
-562 LASPLSSLQLTIK
+562 SLQTTIK
-575 SLAASFPDTSGTHGS
+575 ALAASFPDTNGTHGS
-590 KAKQLSNGTTT
+590 KAKLLSKGTTA

-610 EGYEKLFA
+610 EGYEMLFA
-618 EWLPFYNERRK
+618 EWLPFYIERRK
-629 SHDAH
+629 ERDAH
-634 ALHKTLL
+634 TLHKTLL
-641 RIMCDLDDTNI
+641 RIMCDLDDTNV
-652 IYRTNF
+652 IYRTDL
-658 ATAEQVKQE
+658 ATAEEVKQE
-667 ARALLDN
+667 ARALLDS
-674 FKEAYA
+674 FEEAV
-680 AESKEK
+680 
-686 CTSTIEECASAIEE
+686 
-700 KCASAELL
+700 
-708 ALKDMDHRYTAR
+708 LKDMDRRYTAR

-733 TVFIGSI
+733 TIFIGSI
-740 QTY
+740 

>member
-17 IEAFLKRNGLRI
+17 IEAFLKRNALRI
-29 DDMNYYAAAL
+29 DDMNYYAAVL

-77 LISHANQEGYSCI
+77 LISHANQEGYGCI

-122 IGGISNTVKALKKIK
+122 IGGISNTVEALKKIK

-144 EYNKECR
+144 EYNKECK
-151 EDSKECKEDSKECK
+151 EDNKECKEDN
-165 EDCKECKE
+165 KECKE

-180 EEKTNLNTSTP
+180 EEKTNLNTTTPQHLNTSYLNTTTP
-191 QHLNTSYLNTSTSQH
+191 QHLNTSYLNTSTPQH
-206 LNTSYLNTSTP
+206 LNT
-217 HHLTTTTPPR
+217 TPPR
-227 GVVVMNCNP
+227 GGVVVMNCNP

-250 QVKRLYV
+250 QVERLYV

-313 DTQMQLD
+313 DTQMLLD

-355 HEALTDVREIDRLA
+355 HEALKDVREINRLE

-378 RVRKAMEQ
+378 RVRKAMEE

-450 PYFMRLALLGF
+450 PYFVRLAFLGF

-468 TAIRDTGIEA
+468 TVIRDAGIEA
-478 EKAMLAATNGVN
+478 EKAMLEATNGVN

-516 KEEREEERKKEE
+516 KEVRGKEREEEY
-528 KGKERGK
+528 
-535 EEREDS
+535 
-541 QVPLKSLES
+541 
-550 LESLAPLAPIES
+550 
-562 LASPLSSLQLTIK
+562 LSSLQLTIK
-575 SLAASFPDTSGTHGS
+575 ALAASFPDTSGTHGS

-641 RIMCDLDDTNI
+641 RIMCDLDDTNV
-652 IYRTNF
+652 IYRTNV
-658 ATAEQVKQE
+658 ATAEEVKQE
-667 ARALLDN
+667 ARALLAS
-674 FKEAYA
+674 FEEAYA
-680 AESKEK
+680 AEDKEK
-686 CTSTIEECASAIEE
+686 CASAIEE

-708 ALKDMDHRYTAR
+708 ALKDMDRRYTER

>member
-8 PATPRQRQR
+8 PTTPRQRQR
-17 IEAFLKRNGLRI
+17 IEAFLKRNGLRF
-29 DDMNYYAAAL
+29 DDMHYYAAVT
-39 DDDGEMIAGGGLKD
+39 DDDGEMIAGGGLKGN
-53 DVIKCVAVDD
+53 VIKCVAVDD

-71 NTLVSH
+71 NTLISH
-77 LISHANQEGYSCI
+77 LIAHANEEGHSNVM
-90 KLFTKPKNR
+90 LFTKPKNR

-112 APEAILMETG
+112 APEAVLMETG
-122 IGGISNTVKALKKIK
+122 IGGINYMVEQLKKIK

-144 EYNKECR
+144 EYNKEC
-151 EDSKECKEDSKECK
+151 KEDSKECK
-165 EDCKECKE
+165 ENSE
-173 DSKECKE
+173 ECKE
-180 EEKTNLNTSTP
+180 EEKTNLNPSTP
-191 QHLNTSYLNTSTSQH
+191 QHLNITTPQH
-206 LNTSYLNTSTP
+206 LNPSTP
-217 HHLTTTTPPR
+217 QPLTTTTPLR

-250 QVKRLYV
+250 QVERLFV

-268 YTERK
+268 YAERK
-273 AMVEQGVADIEN
+273 AMVEQGVAHLEN
-285 VSVIDGSDYAISRA
+285 VTVIDGSEYAISQA

-313 DTQMQLD
+313 DTQMLLD

-355 HEALTDVREIDRLA
+355 HEVLADVREIVRLE
-369 KDGNAVSAS
+369 KEGNAVSAS

-386 GDMNTIRQLVP
+386 GDMSTIRQLVP

-435 DMDHALMQLSINTLH
+435 DMDYALMQRSIDTLH
-450 PYFMRLALLGF
+450 PYFVKLALLGC
-461 ADTLPSH
+461 ADALPTH
-468 TAIRDTGIEA
+468 TSIRDIGIEA
-478 EKAMLAATNGVN
+478 EKAMLSATNGVN

-501 AVVAAAYEEK
+501 AVVASAH
-511 KAAAN
+511 
-516 KEEREEERKKEE
+516 EERKIAANEE
-528 KGKERGK
+528 QILKERNGG
-535 EEREDS
+535 ED
-541 QVPLKSLES
+541 VLV
-550 LESLAPLAPIES
+550 
-562 LASPLSSLQLTIK
+562 SLQTTIK
-575 SLAASFPDTSGTHGS
+575 ALAASFPDTNGTHGS
-590 KAKQLSNGTTT
+590 KAKLLSKGTTA

-610 EGYEKLFA
+610 EGYEMLFA
-618 EWLPFYNERRK
+618 EWLPFYIERRK
-629 SHDAH
+629 EHDAYT
-634 ALHKTLL
+634 LHKTLL
-641 RIMCDLDDTNI
+641 RIMCDLDDTNV
-652 IYRTNF
+652 IYRTDL
-658 ATAEQVKQE
+658 ATAEEVKQE
-667 ARALLDN
+667 ARALLDS
-674 FKEAYA
+674 F
-680 AESKEK
+680 SK
-686 CTSTIEECASAIEE
+686 A
-700 KCASAELL
+700 
-708 ALKDMDHRYTAR
+708 ALKDMDRRYTAR

-733 TVFIGSI
+733 TIFIGSI
-740 QTY
+740 QT

>member
-17 IEAFLKRNGLRI
+17 IEAFLKRNALRI
-29 DDMNYYAAAL
+29 DDMNYYAAVL

-122 IGGISNTVKALKKIK
+122 IGGISNTVEALKKIK

-144 EYNKECR
+144 EYNKECK
-151 EDSKECKEDSKECK
+151 EDSKKCKEDSKECK
-165 EDCKECKE
+165 EIV
-173 DSKECKE
+173 
-180 EEKTNLNTSTP
+180 KTNLNTSTP
-191 QHLNTSYLNTSTSQH
+191 QHLNTSYLNTTTPQH
-206 LNTSYLNTSTP
+206 LNT
-217 HHLTTTTPPR
+217 TPPR
-227 GVVVMNCNP
+227 GGVVVMNCNP

-250 QVKRLYV
+250 QVERLYV

-313 DTQMQLD
+313 DTQMLLD

-355 HEALTDVREIDRLA
+355 HEALKDVRETARLE
-369 KDGNAVSAS
+369 KDGYAVSAS
-378 RVRKAMEQ
+378 RVRKAMEE

-435 DMDHALMQLSINTLH
+435 DMDYALMQLSINTLH
-450 PYFMRLALLGF
+450 PYFVRLALLGF

-468 TAIRDTGIEA
+468 TVIRDAGIEA
-478 EKAMLAATNGVN
+478 EKAMLAATNSVN

-516 KEEREEERKKEE
+516 KEERGKEKE
-528 KGKERGK
+528 ERGK
-535 EEREDS
+535 EREKEKREDS
-541 QVPLKSLES
+541 LVSIENLT
-550 LESLAPLAPIES
+550 PIES

-575 SLAASFPDTSGTHGS
+575 ALAASFPDTSGTHGS

-641 RIMCDLDDTNI
+641 RIMCDLDDTNV
-652 IYRTNF
+652 IYRTNV
-658 ATAEQVKQE
+658 ATAEEVKQE
-667 ARALLDN
+667 ARALLAS
-674 FKEAYA
+674 FEEAYA
-680 AESKEK
+680 AEDKEK
-686 CTSTIEECASAIEE
+686 CASAIEE

-708 ALKDMDHRYTAR
+708 ALKDMDRRYIAR